1 MYILYNIGCT
11 PPPLAI
17 GDIHLIPY
25 TEDPNLK
32 GFYEPMIY
40 YTDGQN
46 KAGFGGTCADDSYQQ
61 EGIVM
66 CRQLG
71 YAFDEFQYRYS
82 CRLSKVQGEIYS
94 YMTLLCWKEYLL
106 CSNRNPTIYICS
118 AHTAHE

>member
-1 MYILYNIGCT
+1 MSMYILNKSLTTGT
-11 PPPLAI
+11 PPPPAI

-25 TEDPNLK
+25 TEDPNLI

-46 KAGFGGTCADDSYQQ
+46 KAGFGGTCADNSYQQ

-66 CRQLG
+66 CQQLG

-82 CRLSKVQGEIYS
+82 HSITRGVV
-94 YMTLLCWKEYLL
+94 LLYNSIMLCARKEDLL
-106 CSNRNPTIYICS
+106 CSHRILL
-118 AHTAHE
+118 